1 MERTLNRL
9 LASVAGG
16 ASVLSLEAPGAA
28 GTSSG
33 CGLACQGPEQL
44 RPAPTLFT
52 VSRGSPPSSSIAI
65 LQHASRSPAAGPRR
79 PQAPPPAL
87 HHLLTPSQ
95 LLRPQWECSTH
106 HFRPAVEPQTTNRA
120 GGGGAGGHTQRLCKP
135 LHSGWN
141 IWRSGLLVPALP
153 PPPPP
158 GGQACPLSL
167 FPHFQ
172 LGTRLPIRNVWTP

>member
-65 LQHASRSPAAGPRR
+65 LQRASRSPAAGPRR

-120 GGGGAGGHTQRLCKP
+120 GGVGQGDTHRGCASPCTQGGT
-135 LHSGWN
+135 SGEVGCWFQPC
-141 IWRSGLLVPALP
+141 LLLLLLEARPAL
-153 PPPPP
+153 
-158 GGQACPLSL
+158 
-167 FPHFQ
+167 
-172 LGTRLPIRNVWTP
+172 